1 MRGTEEDEDIQ
12 MKEEIKFV
20 QKLSLKSTTVN
31 GIKENDISQLVDPV
45 ERYTIW
51 QMKVNEFHFMSV

>member
-45 ERYTIW
+45 
-51 QMKVNEFHFMSV
+51 